1 MNKIANLFF
10 FLLLYNLGFSQSYLG
25 AITKQVNFRQ
35 GPGGDYEI
43 ISSLKPG
50 TQVFIS
56 SLETENDYYNVIDIA
71 TNKDGF
77 VKKSFVR
84 VGKLVSRSTESVF
97 TPDGQSSDYKPEVK
111 IYNNTSK
118 TLTLKMNAELF
129 YFSPYETKNISLYP
143 GEYDFR
149 ASAPGVI
156 PYIGT
161 ENLNGNQSY
170 SCNFILKIEGDN
182 FSISFL
188 NFQGDNRHKKWFSNT
203 FKIIVLILNNLVI
216 FNQKFIF

>member
-1 MNKIANLFF
+1 MKKIFYLIFF
-10 FLLLYNLGFSQSYLG
+10 ILLTNISFCQSYLG
-25 AITKQVNFRQ
+25 KITKQVNLRSDASSF
-35 GPGGDYEI
+35 GTI
-43 ISSLKPG
+43 LKSLKPG
-50 TQVFIS
+50 SQIFIS

-71 TNKDGF
+71 SDKEGF
-77 VKKSFVR
+77 VKKSFVK
-84 VGKLVSRSTESVF
+84 VGMLVSRSTESVF

-118 TLTLKMNAELF
+118 TLTLKMNTELF

-170 SCNFILKIEGDN
+170 SWQFY
-182 FSISFL
+182 ISTSY
-188 NFQGDNRHKKWFSNT
+188 R
-203 FKIIVLILNNLVI
+203 
-216 FNQKFIF
+216 